1 MVVESKFEYARAL
14 YEGLHILALMY
25 GSESMIYREKERSW
39 IRVVCIDDLYYM
51 FLGYKGNGENNK
63 FVVRDLCGIKKGC

>member
-51 FLGYKGNGENNK
+51 FLGYKESSK
-63 FVVRDLCGIKKGC
+63 LAQFS